1 MNLEALTDKEFE
13 HLCKW
18 VARDSYGPNVFL
30 YERYNQNGIDAYWIN
45 KGKYYVIQSK
55 QRSEPNPSELIGS
68 LESDFD
74 RAKQYFGADL
84 KQFIFATTGSL
95 EIISTKVKR
104 TNGLIESVLDVCT
117 RLSVENNI
125 DVIPWHW
132 NYLKEKVL
140 ESPFLLWHLLNRGE
154 GAILINDNFFQLDSA
169 KYLEVNERE
178 CKIEYYG
185 GQEDIQWHGI
195 YKQWDAPREVYNN
208 AIDSVTSAFKYRE
221 PIAAIIRG
229 DGGSGKSV
237 LLRRLSFDLRNDY
250 TVYWIGSNLD
260 AFMANELIYDVQR
273 HPAAKYLIILE
284 DWYRNI
290 ERADNNAIANQFLN
304 EIKRTPNAKLIIG
317 DRKGKKKIYDD
328 FILSKNI
335 YDLNNTE
342 NTNLLKN
349 IFKQMPEWQNLVTD
363 EELKDITEATLF
375 VILFVFC
382 YGEKHSDNSLT
393 ERYKRI
399 FKSDYNK
406 LLETNDTF
414 WKGIA
419 NALYLYA
426 NIYSIYGIMLSMRTI
441 IEIACYYNNC
451 AIPLKYQLAVDNL
464 AEIPLLKKYIRIE
477 YIQTKTY
484 GTIQRVRFNHDTVA
498 ELGWATKHELVEME
512 YNENVI
518 DDLMIIA
525 RTLEDLSDV
534 GEISFRLSKRP
545 GENGKK
551 AARNYLKTKT
561 PEKSYHIFG
570 FCINLLKNEEAA
582 KQVARDFL
590 KADNPHVIFP
600 AFCTCV
606 NVLENEEV
614 AKQAARDFL
623 EKDKPHLNYQ
633 AFCLCLNVLKGEEV
647 AKQAARD
654 FLKTD
659 NPNSIKEAFCTC
671 LDLLKGEEVAKQAA
685 RDFLEKDKP
694 HLNYQAFC
702 LCLNVLKNEEVA
714 KQAARDFLKTDN
726 PNSIKEAFCTC
737 LNLLKG
743 EEVAKQAARDFLK
756 TDNPHVNYW
765 AFCTCLDLLKGEE
778 VAKQAARDFL
788 TTDNPQSNNAAFC
801 SCLAALDIEAESLA
815 AEIVAD
821 YKTKN
826 WSFVYN
832 SLKILGK
839 TSNYNDLIEVVVEEI
854 IANRIKGWFHYKEL
868 LKIPLFNIPAWV
880 GETQFL
886 IDNWRQQTGVRR
898 NNLNSIFF
906 SYHDFPEKLQN
917 MSIGII
923 RNWNYELT
931 AQTKH
936 KAYFT
941 RCLANINVTGS
952 EAMKK
957 EVIQICKD
965 IVAYQQNNR
974 LELTYNLEEWIKRIA
989 TTGEFP
995 TWNFEE
1001 I

>member
-633 AFCLCLNVLKGEEV
+633 AFCLCLNVLK
-647 AKQAARD
+647 
-654 FLKTD
+654 
-659 NPNSIKEAFCTC
+659 
-671 LDLLKGEEVAKQAA
+671 
-685 RDFLEKDKP
+685 
-694 HLNYQAFC
+694 
-702 LCLNVLKNEEVA
+702 NEEVA